1 MSLSGPAVKNTFC
14 SWQMKPANLREIA
27 GIRLRVYNSGVNKIS
42 NGKPD
47 IPSLRNAAAWGTTY
61 GLVSSAGYTFANIYL
76 RSLVNCHAVWV
87 SCVKAIPTLML
98 VVPWLI
104 IRRWQGS
111 RQFPAG
117 RAVCLLVIT
126 GLFGHLCGN
135 VVFQRSLEIIG
146 LILAVPLTLGTM
158 IVTGAFLGHR
168 FLQEHVSRATIISVT
183 LLIIAVFI
191 LSFGAGAAHESV
203 QSDGSNPQN
212 VQPVSAWL
220 LTTGVAAACLA
231 GCAYSLLGAAIRYG
245 LRQKLSLPM
254 TLGIVS
260 LVGLISLTVCSL
272 VDPGLETMLKTS
284 HRDLRYMFYAGIW
297 NAVGFLALAKALNQT
312 SLIHVNALS
321 ATQVAM
327 TVIAGLL
334 LFGEAFT
341 WMTGLGVGLTILGL
355 LLMREQTGTQSS

>member
-1 MSLSGPAVKNTFC
+1 M
-14 SWQMKPANLREIA
+14 A
-27 GIRLRVYNSGVNKIS
+27 GICLQAYNSGVNNIP
-42 NGKPD
+42 NDKPG
-47 IPSLRNAAAWGTTY
+47 IPSLQNAAAWGTIY
-61 GLVSSAGYTFANIYL
+61 GLISSAGYTFANIYL
-76 RSLVNCHAVWV
+76 RSLVDCHAAWV

-98 VVPWLI
+98 VLPWLL

-117 RAVCLLVIT
+117 RAVGLLVIT

-135 VVFQRSLEIIG
+135 VVFQWSLGIIG

-158 IVTGAFLGHR
+158 IVTGAFLGHY
-168 FLQEHVSRATIISVT
+168 FLHEHVSRATIISVT

-191 LSFGAGAAHESV
+191 LSLGAGEAHESV
-203 QSDGSNPQN
+203 QGDESNRQE
-212 VQPVSAWL
+212 VQPVAIWILAS
-220 LTTGVAAACLA
+220 GVAAACLA

-260 LVGLISLTVCSL
+260 LVGLISLTVYSL
-272 VDPGLETMLKTS
+272 VDPGLQTMLETS
-284 HRDLRYMFYAGIW
+284 QRDLRYMFYAGIW

-327 TVIAGLL
+327 TCIAGLL
-334 LFGEAFT
+334 LFGEALT

-355 LLMREQTGTQSS
+355 VLMRERPDSQSS